1 MNTSNFI
8 NLIGRLGEAP
18 RTTTL
23 PSGTLATEFSLATRN
38 VYKDRDGNRQEQTDW
53 HRVKAYGKLAEL
65 FDKYLERGGQV
76 SIVGSMRYRK
86 WVDKHDQTRTSAE
99 VIADSFSFI
108 GSNNGPRR
116 ENLDNS
122 SSLVADPAPSHS
134 AAPSVATPEPMITGA
149 DQDLPF

>member
-18 RTTTL
+18 RTKTL
-23 PSGTLATEFSLATRN
+23 PSGTIVTEFSLATRN

-53 HRVKAYGKLAEL
+53 HRVKAFGKLAEI

-76 SIVGSMRYRK
+76 SIVGSMRYSK

-99 VIADSFSFI
+99 VIAESFSFI
-108 GSNNGPRR
+108 GSGKPR
-116 ENLDNS
+116 ESDAGNA
-122 SSLVADPAPSHS
+122 SLVAEPGPGRNPHPA
-134 AAPSVATPEPMITGA
+134 ATLPDAVMTGA
-149 DQDLPF
+149 DDGLPF